1 MIVNIKEIESENID
15 LAMEKSDKII
25 IDFFTKWCPSCRM
38 VAMNSEVLIIQIDAG
53 EYKTLTDLYKVKTAP
68 TLLFFKNGNY
78 LDRHQGFIEVEE
90 IASVFENNE

>member
-1 MIVNIKEIESENID
+1 
-15 LAMEKSDKII
+15 
-25 IDFFTKWCPSCRM
+25 M
-38 VAMNSEVLIIQIDAG
+38 VAMNLEEFEENHPEVLIIQIDAG

-78 LDRHQGFIEVEE
+78 LDRHQGFIEAEE